1 MPPLNRR
8 GLLGL
13 GGGGLTLLVVGC
25 GERQTTAA
33 GASALT
39 DLRDRPLAFA
49 TPAGKLSIDDG
60 RYLIALSLIHP
71 DPVSVLAAWSGDV
84 NRISPEMYAA
94 FVEKSPA
101 LATLPKTPSSAA
113 DFDVEAVLAAGP
125 NVAVVSLGSGPTDAQ
140 VSQLEAAGVTVA
152 FIDFFTHPFEN
163 QARSLSLLGRL
174 VGREEQASTY
184 NAFRAERLKV
194 ISDRVAT
201 LTDAQ
206 KPTVFLEAHAGNGP
220 DCCNSVGRGN
230 VGDYIAFVGGR
241 NIGADVL
248 NTASGK
254 LNLEYVIDRD
264 PTIYIATGGPHLERA
279 GGFVV
284 GPQYSTEQS
293 RASLRRVAARRGI
306 ANLTAVSAG
315 RTHGLSHQLLNSPI
329 DIVATEVLAKWIHP
343 ELFADLNPRATLDQ
357 INTRFLA
364 VPYRGDYWID
374 LAPSAGSTAS
384 EGVQP

>member
-1 MPPLNRR
+1 MAALNRR

-13 GGGGLTLLVVGC
+13 GGAGLTLMVVGC
-25 GERQTTAA
+25 GRETAA
-33 GASALT
+33 PASGALT
-39 DLRDRPLAFA
+39 DLRDRPLSIA

-71 DPVSVLAAWSGDV
+71 DPVSVLAAWAGDV

-101 LATLPKTPSSAA
+101 LATLPKTPSSAG

-140 VSQLEAAGVTVA
+140 VSQLEAAGVTVV

-174 VGREEQASTY
+174 VGREEQASAY
-184 NAFRAERLKV
+184 NTFRAERLKV
-194 ISDRVAT
+194 ISDRVAA

-220 DCCNSVGRGN
+220 DCCNSVGPGN

-248 NTASGK
+248 TAASGK

-264 PTIYIATGGPHLERA
+264 PAVYIATGGPHLERA

-284 GPQYSTEQS
+284 GPQYSADQS
-293 RASLRRVAARRGI
+293 RASLRRVVARRGI

-315 RTHGLSHQLLNSPI
+315 RTHGLSHQLVNSPI

-384 EGVQP
+384 EGAQP

>member
-1 MPPLNRR
+1 MTALNRR

-13 GGGGLTLLVVGC
+13 GGAGLTLLVVGC
-25 GERQTTAA
+25 GRETATP
-33 GASALT
+33 ASGALT
-39 DLRDRPLAFA
+39 DLRDRPLGVA

-71 DPVSVLAAWSGDV
+71 DPVSVLAAWAGDV

-101 LATLPKTPSSAA
+101 LAALPKTPSSAG

-174 VGREEQASTY
+174 VGREEQATAY
-184 NAFRAERLKV
+184 NAFRAERLKI

-220 DCCNSVGRGN
+220 DCCNSVGPGN

-248 NTASGK
+248 TAASGK

-284 GPQYSTEQS
+284 GPQYGADQS
-293 RASLRRVAARRGI
+293 RASLQRVAARRGI

-374 LAPSAGSTAS
+374 LTPSSGSTAP
-384 EGVQP
+384 EGVTP